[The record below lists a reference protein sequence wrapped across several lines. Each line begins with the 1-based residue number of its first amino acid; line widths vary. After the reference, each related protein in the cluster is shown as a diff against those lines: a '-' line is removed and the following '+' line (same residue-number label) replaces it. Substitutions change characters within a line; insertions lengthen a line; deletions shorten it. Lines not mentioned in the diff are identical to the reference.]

1 MRLLK
6 FLKKLYSK
14 SSSSRYIA
22 YLRNKGM
29 RIGRNTIL
37 LSPNHVHIDE
47 GRASWI
53 EIGDNCVLTYG
64 VSIIA
69 HDYSWSIL
77 RKSHNVIA
85 PTGGGKIKIGNNVFI
100 GVNSII
106 LRNCT
111 IGDNC
116 IIGAGSVVCS
126 SIPSNS
132 VATGNPAKVIMSLE
146 EFCEKREKGVI
157 REAINEIKHFYEIN
171 GRYPKESELLRF
183 GFLFSYKDINALN
196 GLSTIGDDHD
206 CFIKTFLDQKSSFEN
221 YETFLEYAKS
231 HINDNI
237 GK

>member
-85 PTGGGKIKIGNNVFI
+85 PTGGGQ
-100 GVNSII
+100 
-106 LRNCT
+106 
-111 IGDNC
+111 D
-116 IIGAGSVVCS
+116 
-126 SIPSNS
+126 
-132 VATGNPAKVIMSLE
+132 
-146 EFCEKREKGVI
+146 
-157 REAINEIKHFYEIN
+157 
-171 GRYPKESELLRF
+171 
-183 GFLFSYKDINALN
+183 
-196 GLSTIGDDHD
+196 
-206 CFIKTFLDQKSSFEN
+206 
-221 YETFLEYAKS
+221 
-231 HINDNI
+231 
-237 GK
+237 

>member
-1 MRLLK
+1 
-6 FLKKLYSK
+6 
-14 SSSSRYIA
+14 
-22 YLRNKGM
+22 
-29 RIGRNTIL
+29 
-37 LSPNHVHIDE
+37 
-47 GRASWI
+47 
-53 EIGDNCVLTYG
+53 
-64 VSIIA
+64 
-69 HDYSWSIL
+69 
-77 RKSHNVIA
+77 
-85 PTGGGKIKIGNNVFI
+85 
-100 GVNSII
+100 
-106 LRNCT
+106 
-111 IGDNC
+111 
-116 IIGAGSVVCS
+116 
-126 SIPSNS
+126 
-132 VATGNPAKVIMSLE
+132 MSLE